1 MAQQAPKLDHVLG
14 VSERISRRDFLD
26 GTLLGSGAAL
36 LASSAPLSA
45 LAQSKDWEGYSG
57 EGDYKGS
64 AGNTDEV
71 MRAAHAVRDGAFDR
85 KPADGDTG
93 ELYDLVVV
101 GGGFAGLSA
110 GLFFQQQ
117 TK

>member
-1 MAQQAPKLDHVLG
+1 MSSRRSKFDKVLG
-14 VSERISRRDFLD
+14 MGEKISRRDFLD

-36 LASSAPLSA
+36 LAASAPLTA
-45 LAQSKDWEGYSG
+45 LAQNKDWDGYSG

-71 MRAAHAVRDGAFDR
+71 IRAAHAVRDGVFDG

-93 ELYDLVVV
+93 ESYDLVVV
-101 GGGFAGLSA
+101 
-110 GLFFQQQ
+110 
-117 TK
+117 